1 MRRNMKWIVGGA
13 LLALVIACGLVY
25 ASPYMTVQALRK
37 AAENRDAEGVTSRV
51 DFPALR
57 SSIKADLGA
66 RLTAE
71 LRRNPNDPM
80 ASIGMLFGATLANQL
95 VDAFL
100 TPENIAV
107 IMRGRVPDPAV
118 TVRNALPFGLSSDF
132 TSGKNGKADG
142 AAPGAPG
149 ASDASGQAGDQAGLT
164 DQANQAARPG
174 ENAPAAASD
183 RPRAGKMDTD
193 MGYEGVNRF
202 VVRLRGGSDKPDAQ
216 PVVLEF
222 RRDGLFS
229 WKLCGMRLPK

>member
-13 LLALVIACGLVY
+13 LLALVVACGLVY

-37 AAENRDAEGVTSRV
+37 AAENRDAEGVSSRV

-132 TSGKNGKADG
+132 TSGKKGKAG
-142 AAPGAPG
+142 GAPG
-149 ASDASGQAGDQAGLT
+149 AADSSDQSGQSDQSGSSGQADQT
-164 DQANQAARPG
+164 ARSG
-174 ENAPAAASD
+174 EDAPASD
-183 RPRAGKMDTD
+183 RPRAGKMDAD
-193 MGYEGVNRF
+193 MGYEGMNRF
-202 VVRLRGGSDKPDAQ
+202 VVRLRGDNKTDAQ
-216 PVVLEF
+216 SVVLEF